1 MNNLSLLIIALPFLI
16 TACGHQEATTTNQI
30 HVTAD
35 TLVQGTLKD
44 KESSEVIHGKNIG
57 KPSAPISLEYSFEGK
72 PILGQPL
79 NVFVKLKGSQQ
90 KDSVKASLKYSPS
103 LIAHNPIAKIS
114 FKSSSPKES
123 EVVTITPTENGIYFI
138 NINASTIVNG
148 QTMYKAFTIPVEVG
162 SVNWK
167 EYNKPEGNLKNDSQ
181 GGKVISFP
189 AAE

>member
-1 MNNLSLLIIALPFLI
+1 MNNLSLLIITLPFLI

-30 HVTAD
+30 QATTDA
-35 TLVQGTLKD
+35 LVQGTLKD
-44 KESSEVIHGKNIG
+44 KKSSEIIHNKNQG

-72 PILGQPL
+72 PTLGQPL
-79 NVFVKLKGSQQ
+79 NVLVKLKGSQL
-90 KDSVKASLKYSPS
+90 KDPVKASLKYSPS
-103 LIAHNPIAKIS
+103 LIAHNPTAKIS

-138 NINASTIVNG
+138 NINASTVVNG

-167 EYNKPEGNLKNDSQ
+167 EYNKPEGILKNDSQ
-181 GGKVISFP
+181 GGKVISLP
-189 AAE
+189 TAE